1 MSLCSTE
8 MQGISANSHVSCNSC
23 NRVLGF
29 ITTKA
34 ALAGFIYC
42 QECQS
47 QGKLHPLDAFRRHW
61 DTDIFRPPFTDFS
74 LEGSDGAI
82 VRAHKAV
89 LAGKCKV
96 FKAMLMAGMAECSLD
111 RVKIVD
117 MTAQEL
123 QALVDFIYKGM
134 VSQKSLER
142 HAVALY
148 KASHKY
154 DLPSLTKL
162 SERFLQSNVFR
173 DIAGAIEIAITYE
186 SKILQKVVLP
196 YIFEE
201 GFVQSNSPS
210 YVVKTFREAFMF
222 DAYEE
227 YREDHDKE
235 IPWLMEKAIQRIAC
249 HIILEDMEG
258 AGKRDP
264 TQGTGEVVFA
274 RREDAETGVQEHNNV
289 KLDGKSFKS
298 EIIETNLTVP
308 APNPQPGNWTVEDT
322 IHVAARG
329 RGRGHLRGS
338 RSFRQGRSRV
348 GQRSEDNTAEDL
360 HAQIETSHTEAMQT
374 N

>member
-1 MSLCSTE
+1 

-42 QECQS
+42 HECQS
-47 QGKLHPLDAFRRHW
+47 QGKLHPLDAFRRYW
-61 DTDIFRPPFTDFS
+61 DPEIFLPPFPDFS
-74 LEGSDGAI
+74 LEGSDGGM

-96 FKAMLMAGMAECSLD
+96 FKAMLTAGMAECSLD
-111 RVKIVD
+111 RVKILD

-134 VSQKSLER
+134 VSQRSLEK

-173 DIAGAIEIAITYE
+173 DIPGVIEVAVTHE
-186 SKILQKVVLP
+186 SKTLQKAVLP
-196 YIFEE
+196 YIFDE

-210 YVVKTFREAFMF
+210 FVVKTLREAFMF
-222 DAYEE
+222 DGYEE
-227 YREDHDKE
+227 YRQEHDKE

-249 HIILEDMEG
+249 QIILEDLEG
-258 AGKRDP
+258 ARQTDP
-264 TQGTGEVVFA
+264 TQGTGDIVFA
-274 RREDAETGVQEHNNV
+274 RREDAETAVQQHNNV
-289 KLDGKSFKS
+289 QLDGKLFKP
-298 EIIETNLTVP
+298 EIVETNLTVP
-308 APNPQPGNWTVEDT
+308 AQPRNWTVGNA
-322 IHVAARG
+322 IRAAERG
-329 RGRGHLRGS
+329 RGRSFLKGSRGS
-338 RSFRQGRSRV
+338 RRRKSRL
-348 GQRSEDNTAEDL
+348 GQRGEYKTGEDL
-360 HAQIETSHTEAMQT
+360 DAEIETYHAETMQT